1 MPSISRSLRRL
12 RPIVEQS
19 ARVPSPGARRSR
31 VAPERLLARLARELA
46 RERVEDGRPAV
57 QVFFDFLAAFGITS
71 GQAAALEPPPAAAEL
86 AGASVT
92 HATPI
97 PKDSYYAWL
106 SVYGLL
112 GEAPNADF
120 CEVLYTSFKDRYG
133 FDDGQLK
140 WFHMHARL
148 DRDHGAMLAH
158 YFRHAAG
165 ELGDLAQVREQ
176 ALAFAPLYQR
186 IWDAFGA
193 WR

>member
-1 MPSISRSLRRL
+1 MGVQRSRSSSTSLRHL
-12 RPIVEQS
+12 ASRPVKPRRWS
-19 ARVPSPGARRSR
+19 RRRPPPNSPARRSR
-31 VAPERLLARLARELA
+31 T
-46 RERVEDGRPAV
+46 RPR
-57 QVFFDFLAAFGITS
+57 S
-71 GQAAALEPPPAAAEL
+71 EGQL
-86 AGASVT
+86 
-92 HATPI
+92 
-97 PKDSYYAWL
+97 
-106 SVYGLL
+106 
-112 GEAPNADF
+112 
-120 CEVLYTSFKDRYG
+120 LYTSFKDRYG

-176 ALAFAPLYQR
+176 ALAFPPLYQR